1 MPTRRSH
8 GGEPRRRLPLSATLM
23 LIFALAVAA
32 IVWRGERTGL
42 LNESV
47 LWPRQV
53 VFQTGASVAPT
64 AADPDL
70 EIACLSLNLYF
81 EARGEPFIGKVAVGH
96 VVMNRVHDRRFPATV
111 CEVVREGGAEVFG
124 KCQFS
129 WWCDGESAHPR
140 DPDAWALSQ
149 QIAEQVYWSR
159 TVDPTRGALWYHAD
173 RVAPHWRT
181 SLFQGPRFGQH
192 IFYHA
197 KPPSLL
203 LTAAE

>member
-1 MPTRRSH
+1 
-8 GGEPRRRLPLSATLM
+8 M
-23 LIFALAVAA
+23 LLFGVAVGA

-42 LNESV
+42 LNDSV

-53 VFQTGASVAPT
+53 AFKSGATVAPT
-64 AADPDL
+64 EADPAV

-96 VVMNRVHDRRFPATV
+96 VVMNRVRDRRFPATV
-111 CEVVREGGAEVFG
+111 CEVIREGGAEVFG
-124 KCQFS
+124 ECQFS
-129 WWCDGESAHPR
+129 WWCDGESDRPR
-140 DPDAWALSQ
+140 NEAAWTRSQ

-173 RVAPHWRT
+173 RVAPDWRT
-181 SLFQGPRFGQH
+181 SLHQGPRFGQH

-197 KPPSLL
+197 KPQPLL
-203 LTAAE
+203 RSVAAQ